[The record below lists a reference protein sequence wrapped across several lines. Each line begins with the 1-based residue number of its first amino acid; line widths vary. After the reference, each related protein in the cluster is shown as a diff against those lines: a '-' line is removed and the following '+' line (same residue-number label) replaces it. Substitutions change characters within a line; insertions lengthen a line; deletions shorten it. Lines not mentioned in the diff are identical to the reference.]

1 MTLPYTYLI
10 KFKPTN
16 QVYYGSRTAKH
27 CHPDEFFNPNYHK
40 KYYTTSS
47 KYVNALISQ
56 YGLDQFEFE
65 IRKTFKDKISCLK
78 WESKILKHFK
88 VESNPKFLNGDSK
101 QESFKAIQNNVPT
114 KFISNRELAICI
126 RMHKD
131 KPVPDGWLV
140 GNINQNNSHSKNK
153 KWIYNKNTGRNKMV
167 GKDFVLQGEWTGGRP
182 PETSEKQ
189 RQSLKSK
196 KFKHYTNGFNDL
208 LLKENE
214 IIPYG
219 YYPGRTYINK
229 PSGKRSFDY
238 VWITNGTENKQIP
251 KQTHLPEG
259 FYFGRHSS
267 HLVGSKN
274 PSAKNVEFKGVVYN
288 TVKDCIESTN
298 LSRYIL
304 LKEGLKYL

>member
-10 KFKPTN
+10 RFKPTN
-16 QVYYGSRTAKH
+16 QIYYGSRTAKH
-27 CHPDEFFNPNYHK
+27 CHPDELFNPNYHK
-40 KYYTTSS
+40 KHYTTSS

-65 IRKTFKDKISCLK
+65 IRKTFKDKMSCLE
-78 WESKILKHFK
+78 WESKILKHFN

-114 KFISNRELAICI
+114 KFISNLELGICI

-131 KPVPDGWLV
+131 KPVPNGWV
-140 GNINQNNSHSKNK
+140 IGNINKNNTHSKNK
-153 KWIYNKNTGRNKMV
+153 KWIYNKNTGRNRMV
-167 GKDFVLQGEWTGGRP
+167 SKDFVLPDEWIDGRP
-182 PETSEKQ
+182 LEICKKQ
-189 RQSLKSK
+189 RQTLKSK

-214 IIPYG
+214 IVPDG
-219 YYPGRTYINK
+219 YYPGRTYTNK
-229 PSGKRSFDY
+229 PSGKRLFEY
-238 VWITNGTENKQIP
+238 VWITNGSESRQIP
-251 KQTHLPEG
+251 NNELLPEG
-259 FYFGRHSS
+259 FYLGRYSS
-267 HLVGSKN
+267 HLFGSRN
-274 PSAKNVEFKGVVYN
+274 PSAKNVEFKGIVYD
-288 TVKDCIESTN
+288 TVKDCIKATN